1 MGHIS
6 ANFTLQEMTKS
17 QTAVRRGI
25 ENTPAPE
32 HVAALKLLCDGV
44 LERVRDNFKRP
55 VLVSSGYRSPA
66 LCKAIGSS
74 AKSQHA
80 KGQAADFEL
89 AGVDNIDLARWIR
102 DTLDYDQLILEFYD
116 KDDPQS
122 GWVHCSTKASGN
134 RKQSLV
140 YNGKSY
146 KEWNE

>member
-1 MGHIS
+1 
-6 ANFTLQEMTKS
+6 
-17 QTAVRRGI
+17 
-25 ENTPAPE
+25 
-32 HVAALKLLCDGV
+32 V